1 VVSGT
6 TSPAPETRRSL
17 LLFTAWVGVLLGA
30 AAGLLLVPSMEI
42 LGIEAVVLSFALL
55 YGFGMWPVARTVV
68 SILAFAAFA
77 ALVMVPR
84 AQSGA
89 VPDSELVEVVVP
101 LGLAMIVIYH
111 VRRREE
117 ALHRVHELAAADRR
131 RARARERLSRM
142 TSHELRTPLTIASGY
157 VDHLLEGERDEERRE
172 DLLTVRDELE
182 QLGRVCERLV
192 RAVALDLG
200 APDAVTYL
208 PPLLDEVRRRWAVV
222 ADRDVVVD
230 CRAATVPVNAARLR
244 AALDT
249 LVENSVRYTRP
260 GQRIRLFAT
269 EADGRV
275 EVGVADAGPGLPP
288 TLVVLVNSGADLPH
302 APGEGPPAAEST
314 VTSPESLQDLYS
326 RTGFG
331 LRIVAAIAQ
340 SAGGRLVAGRGREGG
355 ARLALSVPVTGDRAR
370 VDYRTTRLTEAVRT
384 SPSPAAVRTSP

>member
-1 VVSGT
+1 M
-6 TSPAPETRRSL
+6 
-17 LLFTAWVGVLLGA
+17 LLFAAWVAVLVGA
-30 AAGLLLVPSMEI
+30 AVGLVLVPSMEI

-84 AQSGA
+84 AQAGA
-89 VPDSELVEVVVP
+89 LPDSELVEVVVP

-182 QLGRVCERLV
+182 QLGRVCDRLV

-200 APDAVTYL
+200 APDALTDV
-208 PPLLDEVRRRWAVV
+208 PPLLDEIRRRWAVV
-222 ADRDVVVD
+222 ADRDLVVD
-230 CRAATVPVNAARLR
+230 CGVATVPVNAARLR

-249 LVENSVRYTRP
+249 LVENSVRYTCP

-269 EADGRV
+269 EVDGRV
-275 EVGVADAGPGLPP
+275 EVGVADAGPGLSP
-288 TLVVLVNSGADLPH
+288 TLTYLVNTGVDR
-302 APGEGPPAAEST
+302 APDPTEAAEPGT
-314 VTSPESLQDLYS
+314 QPPGASPEGLQDLYS
-326 RTGFG
+326 QTGFG

-340 SAGGRLVAGRGREGG
+340 SAGGRLVAGPAPEGG
-355 ARLALSVPVTGDRAR
+355 ARLALSVPAPAARTRA
-370 VDYRTTRLTEAVRT
+370 DYRTTRVTDTVRT
-384 SPSPAAVRTSP
+384 SPPPAAVRTSP